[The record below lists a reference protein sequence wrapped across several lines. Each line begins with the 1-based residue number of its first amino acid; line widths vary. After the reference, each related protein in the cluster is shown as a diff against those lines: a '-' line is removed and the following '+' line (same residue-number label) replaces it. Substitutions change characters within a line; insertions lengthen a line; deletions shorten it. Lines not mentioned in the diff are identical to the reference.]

1 MPYFNPTITPIGLS
15 CKHREA
21 CLEREV
27 DLSLKLDVDGLEKK
41 KKKKPILDFNKRTQ
55 LNKISM
61 FTTIK
66 SGQDDDQRME

>member
-27 DLSLKLDVDGLEKK
+27 DLSLKLDVDGLEEKK
-41 KKKKPILDFNKRTQ
+41 TYTGLQQENTIKQDFHVHH
-55 LNKISM
+55 NKIR
-61 FTTIK
+61 
-66 SGQDDDQRME
+66 SG